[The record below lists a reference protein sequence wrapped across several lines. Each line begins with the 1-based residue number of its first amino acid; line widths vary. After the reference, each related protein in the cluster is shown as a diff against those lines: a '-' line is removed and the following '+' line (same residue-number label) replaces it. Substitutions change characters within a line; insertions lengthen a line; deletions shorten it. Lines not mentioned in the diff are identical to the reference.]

1 MSNRTP
7 EYWDA
12 RGQLSAH
19 NFMLKLARG
28 EDAVPELMKM
38 SEMFNKA
45 NIARY
50 KLSVEE
56 DDESVV

>member
-1 MSNRTP
+1 MSNPTP
-7 EYWDA
+7 EYLNA

-28 EDAVPELMKM
+28 EDAMPELMKM

-45 NIARY
+45 NIAGY
-50 KLSVEE
+50 QLSVEE
-56 DDESVV
+56 DDENIV

>member
-1 MSNRTP
+1 MSNPTP